1 MTASARAPGQW
12 QAMSARRSV
21 SPPRRLTAA
30 ETEGYSAATINGG
43 CAIQTIG
50 MPGGRSLLLVAVVV
64 ALAATTGAAWLHEAR
79 PRSVVQPA
87 AQTVSTRAEKPQP
100 PALTAD
106 EERFATALWAVHREA
121 TRLAVAMSFAGI
133 TYQTEDRDARALA
146 RKIEPLAK
154 FFHDAEMQ
162 VRAMSTPPSLSR
174 TQGQYVDA
182 MALFANAAA
191 EILKFTEDGD
201 SQRLGDAHRMD
212 VRASEDM
219 LRVGEVLWPGQYK
232 PH

>member
-1 MTASARAPGQW
+1 
-12 QAMSARRSV
+12 
-21 SPPRRLTAA
+21 
-30 ETEGYSAATINGG
+30 
-43 CAIQTIG
+43 
-50 MPGGRSLLLVAVVV
+50 MPGGRSLLLAGVVV

-79 PRSVVQPA
+79 PRSVVQPVP
-87 AQTVSTRAEKPQP
+87 QTVSTQAEKPLP

-121 TRLAVAMSFAGI
+121 TRSAVAMSFAGI
-133 TYQTEDRDARALA
+133 AFQTEDRDARALA

-162 VRAMSTPPSLSR
+162 VRTISAPPSLSG
-174 TQGQYVDA
+174 THGQYLDA
-182 MALFANAAA
+182 MALYASAAT
-191 EILKFTEDGD
+191 EMLKFAEDGD
-201 SQRLGDAHRMD
+201 QQHLGDAHRMD
-212 VRASEDM
+212 VSASEDM